1 LRSFQW
7 RGENRARP
15 KLLRPC
21 PKSRPSVSEAEL
33 PPWVREQLARYAQL
47 QQTLQ
52 TLQLQRQ
59 QLESELSE
67 LERALAQLKEL
78 GDSDQ
83 VFKAVGPLLIKSNKE
98 ALTKELEERKE
109 LTNARAIILSKQEAK
124 VRESLKELE
133 AKIQEA
139 LKAPPPS

>member
-1 LRSFQW
+1 M
-7 RGENRARP
+7 
-15 KLLRPC
+15 
-21 PKSRPSVSEAEL
+21 PSVSEAEL

>member
-1 LRSFQW
+1 M
-7 RGENRARP
+7 
-15 KLLRPC
+15 
-21 PKSRPSVSEAEL
+21 SEAEL